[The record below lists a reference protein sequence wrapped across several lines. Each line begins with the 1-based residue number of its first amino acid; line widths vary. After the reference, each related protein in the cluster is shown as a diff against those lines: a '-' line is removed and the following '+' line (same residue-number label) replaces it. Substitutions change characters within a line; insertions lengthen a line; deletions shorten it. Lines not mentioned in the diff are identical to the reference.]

1 MVITEPVRHHIRK
14 TPGEQVFRVFNSLLL
29 LTVCFVTLYPFWYV
43 LVQSFNEGQDA
54 IRGGLF
60 FWPRRFTVENFG
72 YVLAQKS
79 LRLAYVNTIVRTAVG
94 SFLCLMVSGL
104 AAYAVSKK
112 DFKGRSFFLTY
123 FMIPMFIGGTIVS
136 NYIVIAKL
144 GLLDNWLVYVLP
156 GSFNFFFLI
165 IIRTFIN
172 GLPISLEESAQID
185 GASYFTI
192 FFRIVLPLCMPVVA
206 TVLLFSAVGYW
217 LDFYTNLL
225 YVSKQSMM
233 VLQYLLYMVL
243 RANRISVLS
252 QMQAMQSGAVAQLSG
267 SHSRITEESVKMT
280 VLIVIT
286 VPILLVYPFF
296 QRYFIKGVLIGAIK
310 G

>member
-1 MVITEPVRHHIRK
+1 MKQLKNSPIRK
-14 TPGEQVFRVFNSLLL
+14 TPAEQAFRAVNTLILLC
-29 LTVCFVTLYPFWYV
+29 VCFATLYPFWYV
-43 LVQSFNEGQDA
+43 LVQSLNEGQDA
-54 IRGGLF
+54 VRGGLF
-60 FWPRRFTVENFG
+60 FWPRAFTLENYA
-72 YVLAQKS
+72 YVLTQRS
-79 LRLAYVNTIVRTAVG
+79 LRLAYINTIVRTVVG
-94 SFLCLMVSGL
+94 SLLCLIVSGL
-104 AAYAVSKK
+104 AAYAISKN
-112 DFKGRSFFLTY
+112 DLKGRNVFLTY

-144 GLLDNWLVYVLP
+144 GLMDTWLVYVLP

-165 IIRTFIN
+165 IIRTFIT
-172 GLPISLEESAQID
+172 GLPASLEESAQID
-185 GASYFTI
+185 GASYYTI

-225 YVSKQSMM
+225 YISKQSMM

-243 RANRISVLS
+243 RANRLSVLS
-252 QMQAMQSGAVAQLSG
+252 QMQAMQSGAVAQLTG
-267 SHSRITEESVKMT
+267 SHSKITEESVKMT
-280 VLIVIT
+280 VLVVIT
-286 VPILLVYPFF
+286 VPILLAYPFF

>member
-1 MVITEPVRHHIRK
+1 MATTLRSTIRR
-14 TPGEQVFRVFNSLLL
+14 TPAEQVFRGFNVIFLV
-29 LTVCFVTLYPFWYV
+29 TVCFLTVYPFWYV
-43 LVQSFNEGQDA
+43 LVQSLNEGSDS
-54 IRGGLF
+54 IRGNLF
-60 FWPRRFTVENFG
+60 FWPRIFTLDNYG
-72 YVLAQKS
+72 YVLSQRS
-79 LRLAYVNTIVRTAVG
+79 LRLAYINTIIRTVVG
-94 SFLCLMVSGL
+94 SFLCLFVSGL
-104 AAYAVSKK
+104 AAYSISKK
-112 DFKGRSFFLTY
+112 DFKGRSALITY
-123 FMIPMFIGGTIVS
+123 FMIPIFVGGTIVS

-172 GLPISLEESAQID
+172 GLPLSLEESAQID

-192 FFRIVLPLCMPVVA
+192 FFRIIIPLCMPVVA

-225 YVSKQSMM
+225 YVSKQSMI

-243 RANRISVLS
+243 RANKMSVLS
-252 QMQAMQSGAVAQLSG
+252 QMQAVQTGAVAQLSG
-267 SHSRITEESVKMT
+267 SYSKITEESVKMT

>member
-1 MVITEPVRHHIRK
+1 MSEHVHHGIRRS
-14 TPGEQVFRVFNSLLL
+14 PGEQAFRAFNTVVLLVICF
-29 LTVCFVTLYPFWYV
+29 LTVYPFWYV
-43 LVQSFNEGQDA
+43 LVQSLNDGQDA
-54 IRGGLF
+54 IRGHLF
-60 FWPRRFTVENFG
+60 FWPRVFTLDNYG
-72 YVLAQKS
+72 YVLSQRS
-79 LRLAYVNTIVRTAVG
+79 LRLTYLNTIVRTVIG
-94 SFLCLMVSGL
+94 SGLCLAVTGL
-104 AAYAVSKK
+104 ASYSISKK
-112 DFKGRSFFLTY
+112 DFRGRNALITF
-123 FMIPMFIGGTIVS
+123 FMIPMFIGGTVVS

-165 IIRTFIN
+165 IIRTFIM

-185 GASYFTI
+185 GASYFTV

-225 YVSKQSMM
+225 YVSNQKMM
-233 VLQYLLYMVL
+233 VLQYLLFMVL
-243 RANRISVLS
+243 RANRMSVLS
-252 QMQAMQSGAVAQLSG
+252 QMQAMQTGAVSQLTG
-267 SHSRITEESVKMT
+267 SHSKVTEESVKMT
-280 VLIVIT
+280 VLVVIT

>member
-1 MVITEPVRHHIRK
+1 MQILVKHGIRK
-14 TPGEQVFRVFNSLLL
+14 TPFEQVFRVVNAFIL
-29 LTVCFVTLYPFWYV
+29 LTVCFLTIYPFWYV
-43 LVQSFNEGQDA
+43 LVQSLNEGSDSV
-54 IRGGLF
+54 RGNLF
-60 FWPRRFTVENFG
+60 LWPRIFTLDNYN
-72 YVLAQKS
+72 YVLQQRS
-79 LRLAYVNTIVRTAVG
+79 LRLAYLNTIIRTAVG
-94 SFLCLMVSGL
+94 SFLCLLVTGL
-104 AAYAVSKK
+104 AAYAISKK
-112 DFKGRSFFLTY
+112 DLKGRNALITY
-123 FMIPMFIGGTIVS
+123 FMIPMFIGGTVIS

-144 GLLDNWLVYVLP
+144 GLMDNWLVYVLP

-185 GASYFTI
+185 GASYYTI
-192 FFRIVLPLCMPVVA
+192 FFRVVLPLCMPVVA
-206 TVLLFSAVGYW
+206 TILLFSAVGYW

-243 RANRISVLS
+243 RANRLSVLS
-252 QMQAMQSGAVAQLSG
+252 QMQAMQSGAISQLTG
-267 SHSRITEESVKMT
+267 SHSKITEESVKMT

-286 VPILLVYPFF
+286 IPILMVYPFF